1 LTGAPVQI
9 IASENAMNSEAPI
22 KLILSKLKCE
32 KPHLFETYKV
42 DSLGVFGSF
51 ARQEQTLSSD
61 LDLLVSFSEPPSLF
75 TFLELEHYLSE
86 LLGTKVDLVMRD
98 SLKQRIGRRILED
111 LLPV

>member
-9 IASENAMNSEAPI
+9 IAGENAMKKEAPI
-22 KLILSKLKCE
+22 KHILSKLKRE
-32 KPHLFETYKV
+32 KPHLLETYKV
-42 DSLGVFGSF
+42 ESLGVFGSF
-51 ARQEQTLSSD
+51 ARQEQTPSSD

-86 LLGTKVDLVMRD
+86 LLETKVDLVMRD